1 MVSATGSVPVKPNIP
16 GADKAI
22 AMDAIHTAYRVGLNP
37 GSLRHCRTASLQRS
51 LLSYE
56 QRPAADCRGAL
67 FRLNLSSPGWRA
79 PAGAAYGK
87 SPAPPRS
94 ILHDPWYGAAV

>member
-37 GSLRHCRTASLQRS
+37 
-51 LLSYE
+51 
-56 QRPAADCRGAL
+56 
-67 FRLNLSSPGWRA
+67 
-79 PAGAAYGK
+79 
-87 SPAPPRS
+87 
-94 ILHDPWYGAAV
+94 